1 MNNEINVTTDSTPQA
16 TGSVTD
22 QISALLMEDQN
33 PQTEVKKD
41 TKQSKPK
48 APESKPDLP
57 PSDDSMDSD
66 EEEVGNEEE
75 SDQVD
80 TEDLQSGD
88 DTDDGDSEDAEGEA
102 TWSKVLGVPEDK
114 IILDDDGD
122 FAGFKIKVDGKV
134 EVVPA
139 NDLIA
144 GYQNNKSNTQ
154 KSKALAEER
163 KQLEAHKNEVL
174 QEYQTKI
181 KDAEALTTYLE
192 SALVKEYQGIDWNS
206 LRFQNP
212 GEYAAL
218 VQDYNIRVDEIQK
231 IKAATDTVKQQETQ
245 KYQEE
250 FGQKTQAYIQEQVQR
265 AIEAHPEWTDTKK
278 FKADLSA
285 MQSFVSDTYG
295 FSAQEF
301 ADVKDARIL
310 DLILDAKKYRAGK
323 TIAEKK
329 LAKPVAKF
337 QKPTG
342 KQQVTKTKLEQLT
355 SKAKASSGYAKHAAE
370 TDAVAELLKQIY

>member
-1 MNNEINVTTDSTPQA
+1 MSNEINVTTDSTPAA

-22 QISALLMEDQN
+22 QISALLMENDN
-33 PQTEVKKD
+33 PQPEKKA
-41 TKQSKPK
+41 KPK
-48 APESKPDLP
+48 LPESKAEAEPVEDL
-57 PSDDSMDSD
+57 SDDSDYGEDDEGDEDSGVEID
-66 EEEVGNEEE
+66 ESEPDEADE
-75 SDQVD
+75 SETD
-80 TEDLQSGD
+80 T
-88 DTDDGDSEDAEGEA
+88 

-114 IILDDDGD
+114 IILDDEGD

-134 EVVPA
+134 DVVPA
-139 NDLIA
+139 ADLIA

-154 KSKALAEER
+154 KSKALAEEK
-163 KQLEAHKNEVL
+163 KQFYEVDKPRLL
-174 QEYQTKI
+174 QEYGTKI

-192 SALVKEYQGIDWNS
+192 NSLVKEYQGIDWNN

-231 IKAATDTVKQQETQ
+231 IKTATETVKQQEIAN
-245 KYQEE
+245 YQQE
-250 FGQKTQAYIQEQVQR
+250 FGQKTQAYIQEQVQQ
-265 AIEAHPEWTDTKK
+265 AIEKHPEWQDTKK
-278 FKADLSA
+278 FKAALGD
-285 MQSFVSDTYG
+285 MQVFVTETYG

-310 DLILDAKKYRAGK
+310 DLILDAKRYRAGK

-329 LAKPVAKF
+329 LAKPVGKF

-342 KQQVTKTKLEQLT
+342 QAKATKSKLEQLT

>member
-1 MNNEINVTTDSTPQA
+1 MSEINVTTESNPSQA

-22 QISALLMEDQN
+22 QISALLMEDQA
-33 PQTEVKKD
+33 PAVEKKEP
-41 TKQSKPK
+41 KAAKPK
-48 APESKPDLP
+48 TPESKPELP
-57 PSDDSMDSD
+57 PSEDSMDSD
-66 EEEVGNEEE
+66 EDAEGSIDEDADTVGTTETADEEE
-75 SDQVD
+75 TD
-80 TEDLQSGD
+80 TED
-88 DTDDGDSEDAEGEA
+88 T
-102 TWSKVLGVPEDK
+102 TWSKVLGVPDDK
-114 IILDDDGD
+114 VVLDDEGD

-163 KQLEAHKNEVL
+163 KQLEVKKQEVL
-174 QEYQTKI
+174 QEYGTKI

-192 SALVKEYQGIDWNS
+192 TALIKEYQGIDWNN
-206 LRFQNP
+206 LRYQNP

-231 IKAATDTVKQQETQ
+231 IKTATDTVKQQEQ
-245 KYQEE
+245 VKYQQE
-250 FGQKTQAYIQEQVQR
+250 FGQKTQAYIQEQVQK
-265 AIEAHPEWTDTKK
+265 AIEAHPEWQDTKN
-278 FKADLSA
+278 FKAALGD
-285 MQSFVSDTYG
+285 MQSFVVDTYG
-295 FSAQEF
+295 FSPEEF

-323 TIAEKK
+323 QIAEKK

-337 QKPTG
+337 QKPSG
-342 KQQVTKTKLEQLT
+342 KTQATKTKLEQLT
-355 SKAKASSGYAKHAAE
+355 SKAKQSSGYAAHAAQ
-370 TDAVAELLKQIY
+370 TDAVAELLKSIY

>member
-1 MNNEINVTTDSTPQA
+1 MSNEINVTTDSTPAA

-22 QISALLMEDQN
+22 QISALLMENDN
-33 PQTEVKKD
+33 PQPEKKEPKA
-41 TKQSKPK
+41 TKPK
-48 APESKPDLP
+48 VPEFPDDL
-57 PSDDSMDSD
+57 PSDDSDYSEEDEGDEDSGVEID
-66 EEEVGNEEE
+66 ESEPDEADEADE
-75 SDQVD
+75 SETD
-80 TEDLQSGD
+80 T
-88 DTDDGDSEDAEGEA
+88 

-114 IILDDDGD
+114 IILDDEGD

-134 EVVPA
+134 DVVPA
-139 NDLIA
+139 ADLIA

-154 KSKALAEER
+154 KSKALAEEK
-163 KQLEAHKNEVL
+163 KQFYEVDKPRLL
-174 QEYQTKI
+174 QEYGTKI
-181 KDAEALTTYLE
+181 KDAEALTSYLE
-192 SALVKEYQGIDWNS
+192 NSLVKEYQGIDWNN

-231 IKAATDTVKQQETQ
+231 IKTATETVKQQETQ
-245 KYQEE
+245 KYQQE
-250 FGQKTQAYIQEQVQR
+250 FGQKTQAYIQEQVQQ
-265 AIEAHPEWTDTKK
+265 AIEKHPEWQDTKK
-278 FKADLSA
+278 FKAALGD
-285 MQSFVSDTYG
+285 MQAFVTDTYG
-295 FSAQEF
+295 FSPQEF

-310 DLILDAKKYRAGK
+310 DLILDAKRYRAGK

-329 LAKPVAKF
+329 LAKPVGKF

-342 KQQVTKTKLEQLT
+342 QAKATKSKLEQLT

>member
-1 MNNEINVTTDSTPQA
+1 MNEINVTTESQPVKA
-16 TGSVTD
+16 AGSVTD
-22 QISALLMEDQN
+22 QISALLMEEQS
-33 PQTEVKKD
+33 PAQPEVKKEP
-41 TKQSKPK
+41 KAAKPK

-57 PSDDSMDSD
+57 PSEDSMDSD
-66 EEEVGNEEE
+66 EDEEGNDEPGEPDEIEE
-75 SDQVD
+75 SELPDNEDEEGD
-80 TEDLQSGD
+80 T
-88 DTDDGDSEDAEGEA
+88 

-114 IILDDDGD
+114 VVLDDEGD

-139 NDLIA
+139 SDLIA

-163 KQLEAHKNEVL
+163 KQLETKKQEVL
-174 QEYQTKI
+174 QEYGTKI

-206 LRFQNP
+206 LRYQNP

-231 IKAATDTVKQQETQ
+231 IKTATETVKQQEQ
-245 KYQEE
+245 EKYQQE
-250 FGQKTQAYIQEQVQR
+250 FGQKTQAYIQEQVQQ
-265 AIEAHPEWTDTKK
+265 AIEKHPEWQDTKK
-278 FKADLSA
+278 FKAALGD
-285 MQSFVSDTYG
+285 MQNFVTETYG
-295 FSAQEF
+295 FSPAEF

-342 KQQVTKTKLEQLT
+342 KSQAQKTKLEQLT
-355 SKAKASSGYAKHAAE
+355 GKAKASSGYAQHAAQ
-370 TDAVAELLKQIY
+370 TDAVAELLKNIY